1 MGPRAR
7 LGSYAMNRMIIA
19 AAVAAAAVLPI
30 SSAQAA
36 SLFTAKK
43 LEINVDP
50 KEVEQQRKAV
60 WDELGGWC
68 AISTWHPA
76 VEKCE
81 ESKEGEDT
89 FRTLTLKDGGVI
101 KERLLEAGNMTYK
114 YEIISSPL
122 PVKNYSAQFSVTPDD
137 DDEDE
142 INVLWSATYDAEGK
156 PDKEARS
163 VIDGIFKA
171 GIENIKAM
179 RAAEAP
185 AGAADDD
192 DK

>member
-1 MGPRAR
+1 
-7 LGSYAMNRMIIA
+7 MNKMI
-19 AAVAAAAVLPI
+19 VAAALAAAACLPFT
-30 SSAQAA
+30 AAEAA
-36 SLFTAKK
+36 SLFSAKK

-60 WDELGGWC
+60 WDKLGGWC

-76 VEKCE
+76 VAKCE

-101 KERLLEAGNMTYK
+101 KERLLEAGSMTYK
-114 YEIISSPL
+114 YEIVSSPL

-137 DDEDE
+137 DDLDE

-156 PDKEARS
+156 PDKEARG

-171 GIENIKAM
+171 GLDSIKEM

-185 AGAADDD
+185 AGAQDDD
-192 DK
+192 DKK